1 MAAVIKELHQ
11 LSEGKKNGL
20 SPHFFVEFLRTR
32 VSELAANEVQMEINS
47 ILSDSI
53 PSDEKGKD
61 KGEADSS
68 RNDIVLL
75 RSGISISEGGKS
87 VRIKLSIAEALVA
100 RKLHLVT
107 GASFEE
113 DRKQLVDDIVH
124 LEEIL
129 ASSTSESVAV
139 ETLLQAALGGH
150 AGEGKENEEAEEK
163 TKSSSSVE
171 EIGDSGV
178 ESLYNTL
185 EEQEVTL
192 FSISDRIAQLRMIYE
207 KSKES
212 NEGDEVSALHYVA
225 SCLKEMEGRLERV
238 SNSAFSKYD
247 NGETPVVANIKDL
260 LEARKRLKQ
269 ARTVFDAEALKAS
282 GGAIDDV
289 DEIVIAEINAGNKI
303 SLSEDVIEESS
314 LNALNILSAVSKQI
328 PQLSQAILERNLLN
342 LIKGKGSLAA
352 TTAVE
357 ILAQDISDIC
367 QHITSFAVSRNG
379 KLDSV
384 DNKPR
389 DLERSCAKAS
399 LESLVARVVK
409 KGVNED
415 RFVPERINMGLAD
428 ARSYVKHCEEHFLA
442 SVSGAGGGSKDD
454 LNRATQWLKEKSLL
468 LLLSLFRQKDHRN
481 TIIAFVEF
489 DSAAIF
495 FAALAKVKKRDL
507 KIPYEQVVNF
517 FAMHLM

>member
-32 VSELAANEVQMEINS
+32 VSEIAANEVQMEINS
-47 ILSDSI
+47 ILSD
-53 PSDEKGKD
+53 EKGKD
-61 KGEADSS
+61 KGEADGS

-75 RSGISISEGGKS
+75 RSGISFSEGGKS
-87 VRIKLSIAEALVA
+87 VRIKLSTAEALVA

-113 DRKQLVDDIVH
+113 DRKQLVDDIAH

-163 TKSSSSVE
+163 AKSSSSVE
-171 EIGDSGV
+171 ESGDSGV

-225 SCLKEMEGRLERV
+225 SCLKEMEERVERV

-282 GGAIDDV
+282 GRAIDDV
-289 DEIVIAEINAGNKI
+289 DEIVIAEINAGNNI

-314 LNALNILSAVSKQI
+314 LNALNILSSVSKQI

-357 ILAQDISDIC
+357 ILAQDVSDIC
-367 QHITSFAVSRNG
+367 QHISSFAVSRNG

-384 DNKPR
+384 DNNKPR

-442 SVSGAGGGSKDD
+442 SVSSAGGGSKDD

-517 FAMHLM
+517 FAVHLM